1 MTPIDELPP
10 REVPRRPVV
19 PIASLGLVVGVALE
33 SFVLHAISRTFT
45 PMFEDFEAR
54 LPTLTMLFVTWV
66 GYGLAIAVATI
77 GATVSGGGWV
87 AKKRGV
93 ETAGLAAVVLT
104 AVLLP
109 ILAIAGFYAPIFELA
124 GNIR

>member
-1 MTPIDELPP
+1 MTPIEGLPP
-10 REVPRRPVV
+10 RETPRRPVLPV
-19 PIASLGLVVGVALE
+19 VSLGLVVGVALE

-66 GYGLAIAVATI
+66 GYGLAVAIATI
-77 GATVSGGGWV
+77 GAAASGGGWL
-87 AKKRGV
+87 AKKRSV
-93 ETAGLAAVVLT
+93 ETAGLAVVVLT
-104 AVLLP
+104 AVILP

-124 GNIR
+124 GNVR